1 MLIVLRLGWSRAF
14 DLGSIA
20 TALSRASPPSPL
32 PSPCEVRA
40 EEGILGNRAGTVVH
54 EVVLGEQA
62 AECAGGEL
70 AHVGPEL
77 EDPAKLV
84 HKCHRI
90 AVDRIHEVGAPE
102 FDNRRC
108 EDRRCAGGLPRE
120 LSGEVVGPREAG
132 ARDGRLQVFGSPA
145 RDRRGAS
152 KEVVPI
158 EHIAHVSALVGAFL
172 GDVVGAADDDLGE
185 GETRAGGDSEAG
197 ADEDRVADVANV
209 TNSVLTGRKGGGAA
223 GEDPDPL
230 DDKEEAGG
238 EDV

>member
-1 MLIVLRLGWSRAF
+1 M
-14 DLGSIA
+14 
-20 TALSRASPPSPL
+20 
-32 PSPCEVRA
+32 RA

-84 HKCHRI
+84 HKCRRV

-132 ARDGRLQVFGSPA
+132 ARDGRLQVFGVQGK
-145 RDRRGAS
+145 RRVYCLA
-152 KEVVPI
+152 VQ
-158 EHIAHVSALVGAFL
+158 
-172 GDVVGAADDDLGE
+172 DVVDLDVEVQLGTGE
-185 GETRAGGDSEAG
+185 MHR
-197 ADEDRVADVANV
+197 
-209 TNSVLTGRKGGGAA
+209 RKWYQWYQSNI
-223 GEDPDPL
+223 
-230 DDKEEAGG
+230 
-238 EDV
+238 